1 MDGGLPTT
9 PAPEINSE
17 WIYET
22 YRQQQQTNAAI
33 LEAFRELRSQSHTP
47 LSAQGRTEPEIVVP
61 EVLVSTSRPKHS
73 LPQPEYT
80 HEDPSLYPQFR
91 GLLAQKLRVDALA
104 CGDSEY
110 DRVWYGF
117 ACLKGVASSRI
128 FPWIDYAQKVGA
140 SLTIQGF
147 LEQLDTA
154 FSDPQ
159 KTQKAITKI
168 NQIRQGR
175 RNFREFLHEFEQT
188 LLEAGGWGWDD
199 VIRKGYLKAS
209 INYKLKTLL
218 VSQAEPPTYTA
229 YVDLLRL
236 TSDNLEAIE
245 RSSWRSRSPSAQT
258 QPMDWQPTNAARTG
272 IYISKEV
279 QDKRRK
285 AGKCIKCGDTGHYAR
300 GCQKGWSL
308 PQDRSPKKGN
318 MAEEAKTNAKVA
330 NATKETDS
338 ESGKE

>member
-1 MDGGLPTT
+1 MSERSPTT
-9 PAPEINSE
+9 APPEINSE
-17 WIYET
+17 WILET
-22 YRQQQQTNAAI
+22 YHQQQQTNAAI
-33 LEAFRELRSQSHTP
+33 LDALRELRGQGHAPS
-47 LSAQGRTEPEIVVP
+47 LAQGIVEPDIIVP
-61 EVLVSTSRPKHS
+61 EVPANTSRPKHS

-91 GLLAQKLRVDALA
+91 GLLAQKLRIDALA

-140 SLTIQGF
+140 SFTIQGF

-175 RNFREFLHEFEQT
+175 RDFREFLHEFEQT

-218 VSQAEPPTYTA
+218 VSQVEPPTYTA

-236 TSDNLEAIE
+236 TSDNLEALE
-245 RSSWRSRSPSAQT
+245 RSSWRARSPPSQT
-258 QPMDWQPTNAARTG
+258 QPMDWQPTNTTRAGT
-272 IYISKEV
+272 YVPKEV

-285 AGKCIKCGDTGHYAR
+285 ASECIKCGDVGHYAR

-308 PQDRSPKKGN
+308 PQDQNSRKSDTIGG
-318 MAEEAKTNAKVA
+318 AKLRVKAA
-330 NATKETDS
+330 SAKETDS

>member
-1 MDGGLPTT
+1 MDGVSPTT
-9 PAPEINSE
+9 PAPEISNE

-33 LEAFRELRSQSHTP
+33 LETLRELRSQSHTP
-47 LSAQGRTEPEIVVP
+47 LSVQGLTEPEIVVP
-61 EVLVSTSRPKHS
+61 VPVTSTSRPKHS

-104 CGDSEY
+104 CGDSES

-147 LEQLDTA
+147 LGQLDTA

-159 KTQKAITKI
+159 KAQKAISKI
-168 NQIRQGR
+168 NQIRQGKR
-175 RNFREFLHEFEQT
+175 SFREFLHEFEQT

-218 VSQAEPPTYTA
+218 VSQVEPPTYTA

-236 TSDNLEAIE
+236 TSDNLEALE
-245 RSSWRSRSPSAQT
+245 RTSWRTRAPSPTQP

-272 IYISKEV
+272 DFVPKDIQE
-279 QDKRRK
+279 KRLR
-285 AGKCIKCGDTGHYAR
+285 AGECIKCGNIGHIAR
-300 GCQKGWSL
+300 TCRKGWSL
-308 PQDRSPKKGN
+308 PQGQNQQRAAAS
-318 MAEEAKTNAKVA
+318 TKVA
-330 NATKETDS
+330 SATVETGS